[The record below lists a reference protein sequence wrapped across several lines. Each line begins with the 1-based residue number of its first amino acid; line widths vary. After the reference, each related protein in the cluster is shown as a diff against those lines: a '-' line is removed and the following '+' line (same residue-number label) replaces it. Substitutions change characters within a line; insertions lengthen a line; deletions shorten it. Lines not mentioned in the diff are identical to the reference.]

1 MLALPRLAL
10 ATSAAGP
17 EPGVA
22 GLAMLAGLSERGWKV
37 QHFRSWACPVTR
49 QVVGPIT
56 GLPGRHLDAWLMP
69 PSICAKVF
77 TRGSRGADLA
87 VVEGTLDEPAA
98 APAPDFA
105 LLRDY
110 THRPGRLAPLI
121 ERLDL
126 PQVAVVDCRGWTEP
140 HLPYIPASAEAVLFD
155 GLERPEL
162 FATFRAL
169 ARHLRGLPVL
179 GGVEALPALREEFAA
194 LPLGCPVP
202 ASMLDRLAR
211 SFLRFADLE
220 AIAAVAA
227 RPFEPPAD
235 APEDRTAGPIPHR
248 VAYAMDE
255 AFGGY
260 YPDTL
265 EALETLGAELV
276 EFSPLRDGALPS
288 GIDLVMIGCGFPDH
302 YAAELSANHSL
313 LLELRARTCRG
324 LRIYAEGGGAAY
336 LGRSMIVDGRAYGGA
351 GILPFDAELRPG
363 PAWPEPVERVTSRD
377 GWLGPRGTVVRGYS
391 AHRWALTPAPEPED
405 CPRRSGA
412 LTAEGDV
419 YFRCN
424 AVGSLVHLHLPALP
438 EIVRAFAGPAP
449 VEPGPA
455 SPGRRR

>member
-1 MLALPRLAL
+1 MPALPRLAL

-17 EPGVA
+17 EPGA
-22 GLAMLAGLSERGWKV
+22 ASLALLAGLTARGWKV

-56 GLPGRHLDAWLMP
+56 GLPGRHLDDWLMP
-69 PSICAKVF
+69 PEIGRGVF
-77 TRGSRGADLA
+77 TRGARGADLA

-98 APAPDFA
+98 APEPDFA
-105 LLRDY
+105 RLRDY
-110 THRPGRLAPLI
+110 TARPGRLAPWI
-121 ERLDL
+121 DTLDL
-126 PQVAVVDCRGWTEP
+126 PRVAVVDCRGWTEP
-140 HLPYIPASAEAVLFD
+140 HLPYIPPDVDGVLFD

-162 FATFRAL
+162 FATFRSL
-169 ARHLRGLPVL
+169 ARHLRGLAVL
-179 GGVEALPALREEFAA
+179 GAVEALPRLRAELES

-202 ASMLDRLAR
+202 TALLDRLAR
-211 SFLRFADLE
+211 SFLRFADVE
-220 AIAAVAA
+220 AIAALAA
-227 RPFEPPAD
+227 RPFEPPVGDDDERA
-235 APEDRTAGPIPHR
+235 ARRPPHR

-265 EALETLGAELV
+265 EALELLGAELV

-302 YAAELSANHSL
+302 YVAELSANHSL
-313 LLELRARTCRG
+313 LLELRARACRG
-324 LRIYAEGGGAAY
+324 LRIYSEGGGAAY
-336 LGRSMIVDGRAYGGA
+336 LGRSILVDGRAYGA
-351 GILPFDAELRPG
+351 CGILPFDAELCPE

-377 GWLGPRGTVVRGYS
+377 GWLGPRGTLVRGYS
-391 AHRWALTPAPEPED
+391 AHRWALSPAPEPED
-405 CPRRSGA
+405 CPRRSGT

-438 EIVRAFAGPAP
+438 DVVRAFSGPVPA
-449 VEPGPA
+449 GPA
-455 SPGRRR
+455 SPRRTR